1 MYSVNLSYTQL
12 MTKLVSLVKVLILLV
27 IYHMAVFIRISDK
40 IILKAGS
47 ELDDVSAYS
56 ELVERNN
63 HFTEMM
69 TRPIE

>member
-1 MYSVNLSYTQL
+1 M
-12 MTKLVSLVKVLILLV
+12 V
-27 IYHMAVFIRISDK
+27 IYHIPVFIRISVK

-47 ELDDVSAYS
+47 QLDDVSAYS